1 LRSHSIAPRQSV
13 YKYGEAHLEGAA
25 LAWLLRKRRTFEM
38 KREIIRVEPL
48 ATWLEK
54 YKAPTS
60 TVTKHGD
67 TIYVTGAPPFDPETG
82 EIFKGD
88 ISRQAELVLQQMQQ
102 CVEAAGSSLDGI
114 LKVNVY
120 VTDVKMFP
128 AVNEVYR
135 RFFPKDPPARI
146 FINVPAWNG
155 GFDIEVD
162 CVAGI

>member
-1 LRSHSIAPRQSV
+1 MENI
-13 YKYGEAHLEGAA
+13 
-25 LAWLLRKRRTFEM
+25 M

-48 ATWLEK
+48 ATWLDN

-88 ISRQAELVLQQMQQ
+88 ISRQAELVLSQMQQ
-102 CVEAAGSSLDGI
+102 CVEAAGSSLDNV

-120 VTDVKMFP
+120 VTSVDMFP
-128 AVNEVYR
+128 AANDVYR
-135 RFFPKDPPARI
+135 RFFPKDYPARI

-162 CVAGI
+162 CIAAV

>member
-1 LRSHSIAPRQSV
+1 
-13 YKYGEAHLEGAA
+13 
-25 LAWLLRKRRTFEM
+25 M

-48 ATWLEK
+48 ATLLEK
-54 YKAPTS
+54 YKAPAS

-67 TIYVTGAPPFDPETG
+67 TIYVSGAPPFDPETG
-82 EIFKGD
+82 EIFRGA
-88 ISRQAELVLQQMQQ
+88 IERQTELVLQQMKL
-102 CVEAAGSSLDGI
+102 CVETAGSSLDNV

-120 VTDVKMFP
+120 VTSVDMFP

-135 RFFPKDPPARI
+135 RFFPKEYPARI

-162 CVAGI
+162 CVATV

>member
-1 LRSHSIAPRQSV
+1 MTADTVPLENNSRPRRNS
-13 YKYGEAHLEGAA
+13 
-25 LAWLLRKRRTFEM
+25 M

-48 ATWLEK
+48 ATFLER

-67 TIYVTGAPPFDPETG
+67 TVYVTGAPPFDPETG

-88 ISRQAELVLQQMQQ
+88 ISRQAELVLSQMQQ
-102 CVEAAGSSLDGI
+102 CVEAAGSSLDNV

-120 VTDVKMFP
+120 VTSVDMFP

-135 RFFPKDPPARI
+135 RFFPENYPARI
-146 FINVPAWNG
+146 FVNVPAWNG

-162 CVAGI
+162 CIAAI

>member
-1 LRSHSIAPRQSV
+1 
-13 YKYGEAHLEGAA
+13 
-25 LAWLLRKRRTFEM
+25 M
-38 KREIIRVEPL
+38 KEFTMREIIRVEPL
-48 ATWLEK
+48 ATYLDK

-60 TVTKHGD
+60 TVTRHNG
-67 TIYVTGAPPFDPETG
+67 TLYVTGAPPFDPDTG
-82 EIFKGD
+82 EIFTGA
-88 ISRQAELVLQQMQQ
+88 IERQTEIVLQQMKS
-102 CVEAAGSSLDGI
+102 CVEAGGSSLANI

-120 VTDVKMFP
+120 VTSVEMFP

-162 CVAGI
+162 CIAAVD